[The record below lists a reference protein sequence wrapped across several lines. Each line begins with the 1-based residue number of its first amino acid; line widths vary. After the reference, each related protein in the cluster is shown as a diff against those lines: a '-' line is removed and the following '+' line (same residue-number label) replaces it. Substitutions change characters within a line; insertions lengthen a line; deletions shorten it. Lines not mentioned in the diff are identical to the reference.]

1 MRTNTLIV
9 FEGIDGSG
17 KATQAKMLAARL
29 NKQGHH
35 VTLMET
41 PNYSKPIGKVVRDA
55 LGGRFGDFKNLSPFL
70 SAMPY
75 LIDFAT
81 QKAALV
87 AALKAGIVVFD
98 RYVPSTIAFH
108 GAKVEGAER
117 TKFIKMVEELMFDEL
132 ELPQP
137 HRVIYLKLPVELAKD
152 HMDEA
157 GHVLDQHEQDRG
169 YQKRVAELYNKLA
182 KDKTWRTVDCKKG
195 ESAKDIHERVWD
207 AISAA

>member
-17 KATQAKMLAARL
+17 KATQAKMLADRL
-29 NKQGHH
+29 RKQGHQ
-35 VTLMET
+35 VKLMET
-41 PNYSKPIGKVVRDA
+41 PNYKKPIGKVVRDA
-55 LGGRFGDFKNLSPFL
+55 LMGKFGDFKNLSPFI
-70 SAMPY
+70 SSMPY

-81 QKAALV
+81 QKEELV
-87 AALKAGIVVFD
+87 AALKAGFVVFD
-98 RYVPSTIAFH
+98 RYIPSTIAFH

-117 TKFIKMVEELMFDEL
+117 TKFIKMVEELMFEEL
-132 ELPQP
+132 GLPQP

-157 GHVLDQHEQDRG
+157 GHVLDQHEKDRG
-169 YQKRVAELYNKLA
+169 YQKRVADLYNKLA
-182 KDKTWRTVDCKKG
+182 KDKTWRTVDCKRG